1 MTEAAVLTELKAY
14 ARRVREA
21 RKANPA
27 VSEPGLAPQFQRL
40 VEALLPLLPAAPQ
53 LTVSPEYTNPGVGR
67 PDIALKR
74 PGQVA
79 AAFIEL
85 KAADKPVDGAAWK
98 TPHDKRQ
105 FERFR
110 ELPHWAVSNF
120 HQFRL
125 YERGD
130 AMGDAVVAPTKALA
144 ADTTDAVAD
153 KLMAAHDAQP
163 FLALLQRLAQSQP
176 PTPKTAEEFAALLA
190 HAARLVRG
198 IVRDRLAELGEADA
212 AGSPLLQV
220 RQEFRDVLYQHP
232 EAGGYASA
240 DFDKLF
246 SAAFAQV
253 LAFGLLLVRESTG
266 KDVDAH
272 AADHMP
278 VEHPLMKTTLQVLSQ
293 PAIAAEIGAGFDLM
307 LDTVNRGLSNPKI
320 LAVKNGRDPILYFYE
335 DFLQVFDKADRE
347 RYGVFYTPVE
357 VVRFMTAALDR
368 ALRER
373 LGTDGLTD
381 PGVHIL
387 DPATGTGTF
396 LLGVAERVRERVIE
410 EHGPGQAPLA
420 LQGLAKRMYGF
431 ELLVGPYAVAHY
443 RLHHALSRTAE
454 GEEPPSPLPRLGVYL
469 ADTLARPDQK
479 AATSGFG
486 FYGAAIAAERNEAE
500 RIRSKQEV
508 LAIIGN
514 PPYRRLLEGEDESL
528 VGRWMNDEV
537 WDDLKAP
544 VRDAG
549 QGGQLNTFPEL
560 SVAFWRW
567 AIWKL
572 FEADNAPQRGV
583 VAFITNRKFLTGWP
597 YAGLRKMLR
606 ERFDRI
612 EVVDLRGDLR
622 RGERAGLESDGGV
635 FNIQVGV
642 AITLAIA
649 DGSKAKGTLA
659 EVTYNDAWAHAHLS
673 RKAKLGWLGAGA
685 KTGELNGGVEVGRDA
700 LEDMRPTPFYNGQ
713 LMSLREAFR
722 FAKSGMK
729 SGDDPSFVSVNRE
742 ALIITVTPHILVR
755 TDPTYLPKLE
765 QPISYRPLDKRW
777 FFNDRALLN
786 RPGPEL
792 QRVWGESN
800 VGLYAM
806 PSGTSGGPAVWCHG
820 LLPDYHAFRGNY
832 GGYAF
837 PLYDRRPVKASSNVR
852 GELVAALTAAYG
864 GDGGAVTPEAVFDVI
879 LCLLSASTYTTRFA
893 EDLEDVFP
901 HVPFPAERE
910 VFDRAAALGAE
921 IRAVETFAR
930 PPGVAFTKGAARVIT
945 APKGKLA
952 GALEPKEGVLVL
964 CADGSGK
971 VGPVP
976 PAVWR
981 FAVSGYRVLP
991 RWLAAREGVEV
1002 DESFTKALRDIVGR
1016 IGELVDLFAKADAI
1030 LEATLAEP
1038 LSRAALGLA
1047 AEEEA

>member
-1 MTEAAVLTELKAY
+1 MTEAAVLAELKTY

-40 VEALLPLLPAAPQ
+40 IEGLLPLLPAAPQ
-53 LTVSPEYTNPGVGR
+53 LTVSPEFTTPGVGR
-67 PDIALKR
+67 PDVALKR
-74 PGQVA
+74 PSQLA

-105 FERFR
+105 FERFS
-110 ELPHWAVSNF
+110 ELPHWAISNF

-130 AMGDAVVAPTKALA
+130 AIGDAVVAPTKALA

-153 KLMAAHDAQP
+153 KLMAAHDAEP

-198 IVRDRLAELGEADA
+198 IVRDRLAELGEAEA

-220 RQEFRDVLYQHP
+220 RQEFRDVLYSHP

-253 LAFGLLLVRESTG
+253 LAFGLLLVREATG
-266 KDVDAH
+266 QGVDAH

-396 LLGVAERVRERVIE
+396 LLGVAECVRERVIE

-443 RLHHALSRTAE
+443 RLHHALSRTVE
-454 GEEPPSPLPRLGVYL
+454 GEEPPPPLPRLGVYL

-528 VGRWMNDEV
+528 VGRWMNET
-537 WDDLKAP
+537 WADLKRP
-544 VRDAG
+544 VQDAG
-549 QGGQLNTFPEL
+549 EGGQLNTFPEL

-583 VAFITNRKFLTGWP
+583 VAFITT
-597 YAGLRKMLR
+597 
-606 ERFDRI
+606 
-612 EVVDLRGDLR
+612 
-622 RGERAGLESDGGV
+622 
-635 FNIQVGV
+635 
-642 AITLAIA
+642 
-649 DGSKAKGTLA
+649 
-659 EVTYNDAWAHAHLS
+659 
-673 RKAKLGWLGAGA
+673 
-685 KTGELNGGVEVGRDA
+685 
-700 LEDMRPTPFYNGQ
+700 
-713 LMSLREAFR
+713 
-722 FAKSGMK
+722 
-729 SGDDPSFVSVNRE
+729 
-742 ALIITVTPHILVR
+742 
-755 TDPTYLPKLE
+755 
-765 QPISYRPLDKRW
+765 
-777 FFNDRALLN
+777 
-786 RPGPEL
+786 
-792 QRVWGESN
+792 
-800 VGLYAM
+800 
-806 PSGTSGGPAVWCHG
+806 
-820 LLPDYHAFRGNY
+820 
-832 GGYAF
+832 
-837 PLYDRRPVKASSNVR
+837 ASS
-852 GELVAALTAAYG
+852 
-864 GDGGAVTPEAVFDVI
+864 
-879 LCLLSASTYTTRFA
+879 
-893 EDLEDVFP
+893 
-901 HVPFPAERE
+901 
-910 VFDRAAALGAE
+910 
-921 IRAVETFAR
+921 
-930 PPGVAFTKGAARVIT
+930 
-945 APKGKLA
+945 
-952 GALEPKEGVLVL
+952 
-964 CADGSGK
+964 
-971 VGPVP
+971 
-976 PAVWR
+976 
-981 FAVSGYRVLP
+981 
-991 RWLAAREGVEV
+991 
-1002 DESFTKALRDIVGR
+1002 
-1016 IGELVDLFAKADAI
+1016 
-1030 LEATLAEP
+1030 
-1038 LSRAALGLA
+1038 
-1047 AEEEA
+1047 